1 MSADERRTYDI
12 DVVHVARLA
21 RLALDPAHAAAMQ
34 GDLEKI
40 LAIVAELSEVDVSDV
55 PPTTHP
61 LPFQLP
67 LRDDVA
73 GEPLTPEARDALLAG
88 APSHDG
94 EAFIVPKVVG

>member
-1 MSADERRTYDI
+1 MSADERTYDI

-21 RLALDPAHAAAMQ
+21 RLALDPAHAVAMQ

-40 LAIVAELSEVDVSDV
+40 LAFVAELSEVDVSDV

-73 GEPLTPEARDALLAG
+73 GELLDRDALLAV

>member
-40 LAIVAELSEVDVSDV
+40 LAFVAELSEVDVSDV

-73 GEPLTPEARDALLAG
+73 GDPLDRDALLAG